1 MELKYDVYTI
11 QNAEG
16 TGEERR
22 YVRLQQQDPKSG
34 NELARS
40 IEERCTLTDSDVK
53 AMFAVLHDYAV
64 QEMSE
69 GRRFCVPGLGYFSLS
84 VELEQ
89 DSEQPDKKI
98 RGNDI
103 RLRGITFRPEQQ
115 LVREIGRRISFVRS
129 KYTSQSVKYTE
140 DELWSKLTEYFK
152 TTRLLTSR
160 AMQKEFGLTQYS
172 AQKWLNLF
180 VTKGLLTKE
189 GTRHS
194 PVYLQA

>member
-40 IEERCTLTDSDVK
+40 IEECCTLTDSDVK

-115 LVREIGRRISFVRS
+115 LLREIGRRVSFVRS

-140 DELWSKLTEYFK
+140 EELWGKVTEYFK

-180 VTKGLLTKE
+180 VAKGLLTKD

>member
-16 TGEERR
+16 MGEERR

-40 IEERCTLTDSDVK
+40 IEECCTLTDSDVK

-115 LVREIGRRISFVRS
+115 LLREIGRRVSFVRS

-140 DELWSKLTEYFK
+140 EELWGKVTEYFK

-180 VTKGLLTKE
+180 VAKGLLTKD

>member
-1 MELKYDVYTI
+1 MELKYDIYAL

-16 TGEERR
+16 TGEERKF
-22 YVRLQQQDPKSG
+22 VKLMQQEPMGAD
-34 NELARS
+34 ELARR
-40 IEERCTLTDSDVK
+40 IEERCSLTKGDVK
-53 AMFAVLHDYAV
+53 AVLSALRDCAV
-64 QEMSE
+64 QEMS
-69 GRRFCVPGLGYFSLS
+69 GGKRFYVPELGYFSLA
-84 VELEQ
+84 VGLEKN
-89 DSEQPDKKI
+89 DDAEDKKI